1 MPKIINS
8 TNAVITNSNEGA
20 LLDCDMLSAL
30 VIPDSMKNVPSYFF
44 RGNNLTSLIFKQG
57 VECIASYAIT
67 TNCSK
72 SVALTVPKSVTKICD
87 MGLRINTTAPTISM
101 NLAKGFAMIWNKNS
115 TTSPDREGRII
126 YPESFTNYYEKPYKL
141 TVNSPYKQIRPIG
154 DNAVSYANTEYR
166 VDVAGG
172 EVYVGKIAH
181 KEDIQIVC
189 KQSYNKAV
197 HTNDVCYRLFD
208 NVTNNSCDMHTR
220 SIEFPNLTN
229 TVKVN
234 LYDDKGYEIIATG
247 MPAVSIRG
255 HRNNTPDYYP
265 CIFDNGLIVT
275 SIHSSSAVFPP
286 TITIEGLP
294 KLSKAAE
301 HYVATG
307 APVISGFNNCSSTI
321 YINNTH
327 YVSSADTQC
336 LRAFKGRIILT
347 NVNYAYLPEDVLS
360 KCDTNG
366 VKYLAC
372 SARYAIS
379 VTDPS
384 LKAKLCNA
392 PSYLYG
398 DLNKWT
404 VW

>member
-8 TNAVITNSNEGA
+8 TNAVITNSKLGS
-20 LLDCDMLSAL
+20 LQFCDMLGAL
-30 VIPDSMKNVPSYFF
+30 TIPGSMKNIPTNFF
-44 RGNNLTSLIFKQG
+44 SGNNISMLAFKQG
-57 VECIASYAIT
+57 VECIASNAIC
-67 TNCSK
+67 TNYSK
-72 SVALTVPKSVTKICD
+72 QVDLTVPKSVTKIFD
-87 MGLRINTTAPTISM
+87 TGLRINTTVPTVSM
-101 NLAKGFAMIWNKNS
+101 NLAKGVAMIRTKS
-115 TTSPDREGRII
+115 TANHLNDFI
-126 YPESFTNYYEKPYKL
+126 YPESFMNYYEKPYKL

-154 DNAVSYANTEYR
+154 DNAISYANTEYR

-172 EVYVGKIAH
+172 EVYIGKIAH

-189 KQSYNKAV
+189 KQPYNKAV

-208 NVTNNSCDMHTR
+208 NVTNNTCDMHTR

-247 MPAVSIRG
+247 MPAVSIWG

-275 SIHSSSAVFPP
+275 GIHSSSATFPP
-286 TITIEGLP
+286 TIVIEGLP
-294 KLSKAAE
+294 KLSKTAE
-301 HYVATG
+301 HYATTG

-336 LRAFKGRIILT
+336 LRAFNGRIILT
-347 NVNYAYLPEDVLS
+347 NVNYAYLPEDVLN
-360 KCDTNG
+360 KCDMNG
-366 VKYLAC
+366 VKHIAC
-372 SARYAIS
+372 SARYASS

-398 DLNKWT
+398 DLNKWM

>member
-1 MPKIINS
+1 MPKIVDS
-8 TNAVITNSNEGA
+8 TNTIITNSTLGS
-20 LLDCDMLSAL
+20 LQFCDMLGTL
-30 VIPDSMKNVPSYFF
+30 IIPGSMKNVPTNFF
-44 RGNNLTSLIFKQG
+44 SGNNISTLAFKQG
-57 VECIASYAIT
+57 VEHIASNAIR
-67 TNCSK
+67 TNFSK
-72 SVALTVPKSVTKICD
+72 AVALTVPRSVIKICD
-87 MGLRINTTAPTISM
+87 MGLRINTTAPTVSM
-101 NLAKGFAMIWNKNS
+101 NLAKGVAMIRNKS
-115 TTSPDREGRII
+115 TANQFNDFI

-189 KQSYNKAV
+189 KQPYNKAV
-197 HTNDVCYRLFD
+197 HTNDVCYRLF
-208 NVTNNSCDMHTR
+208 NNITNNTCDMYTR

-286 TITIEGLP
+286 TIVIEGLP

-301 HYVATG
+301 HYVSTG

-336 LRAFKGRIILT
+336 LRAFKGRIILS
-347 NVNYAYLPEDVLS
+347 NVNYAYLPEDVLN
-360 KCDTNG
+360 KCDVTG
-366 VKYLAC
+366 VKHIAC
-372 SARYAIS
+372 SARYASS

>member
-1 MPKIINS
+1 
-8 TNAVITNSNEGA
+8 
-20 LLDCDMLSAL
+20 
-30 VIPDSMKNVPSYFF
+30 MKNIPTDFF
-44 RGNNLTSLIFKQG
+44 YGNNLSTLIFKQG
-57 VECIASYAIT
+57 VECIASKAIY

-72 SVALTVPKSVTKICD
+72 QVALTVPKSVTRICD
-87 MGLRINTTAPTISM
+87 SGLVMNTPVPTVSM
-101 NLAKGFAMIWNKNS
+101 NLAKGAAMIRNKL
-115 TTSPDREGRII
+115 TSKGPNAAIYDVI

-229 TVKVN
+229 TAKVN

-247 MPAVSIRG
+247 MPTVSIRG

-275 SIHSSSAVFPP
+275 GIHSSSAVFPP
-286 TITIEGLP
+286 TIVIEGLP

-301 HYVATG
+301 HYVSTG

-336 LRAFKGRIILT
+336 LRAFKGRIILS

-360 KCDTNG
+360 KCDVAG
-366 VKYLAC
+366 VKHLAC
-372 SARYAIS
+372 SGRYASS

>member
-1 MPKIINS
+1 MPKITNS
-8 TNAVITNSNEGA
+8 TNVVITNSKLGA
-20 LLDCDMLSAL
+20 LQFCDMLSTL
-30 VIPDSMKNVPSYFF
+30 TIPGSMKNVPTNFF
-44 RGNNLTSLIFKQG
+44 SGNNISMLAFKQG
-57 VECIASYAIT
+57 VECIASNAIR
-67 TNCSK
+67 TNYSK
-72 SVALTVPKSVTKICD
+72 QVALTVPKSVTKIFD
-87 MGLRINTTAPTISM
+87 RGLHINTPVPTVSM
-101 NLAKGFAMIWNKNS
+101 NLAKGVAMIRTKS
-115 TTSPDREGRII
+115 TANQLNDFI

-154 DNAVSYANTEYR
+154 DNAISYANTEYR

-181 KEDIQIVC
+181 KEDIQTVC
-189 KQSYNKAV
+189 KQPYNKAV

-208 NVTNNSCDMHTR
+208 NVTNNTCDMHTR

-275 SIHSSSAVFPP
+275 GIHSSSGVFPP
-286 TITIEGLP
+286 TIVIEGLP
-294 KLSKAAE
+294 KLSKTAE
-301 HYVATG
+301 HYATTG

-347 NVNYAYLPEDVLS
+347 NVNYAYLPEDVLN
-360 KCDTNG
+360 KCDMTG
-366 VKYLAC
+366 VKHIAC
-372 SARYAIS
+372 SARYASS

>member
-1 MPKIINS
+1 M
-8 TNAVITNSNEGA
+8 VITNSKLGS
-20 LLDCDMLSAL
+20 LQFCDMLSTL
-30 VIPDSMKNVPSYFF
+30 TIPGSMKNVPTNFF
-44 RGNNLTSLIFKQG
+44 SGNNISMLAFKQG
-57 VECIASYAIT
+57 VECIASKAIR
-67 TNCSK
+67 TNYSK
-72 SVALTVPKSVTKICD
+72 QVALTLPKSVTKIFD
-87 MGLRINTTAPTISM
+87 IGLCINTTVPTVSM
-101 NLAKGFAMIWNKNS
+101 NLAKGVAMIRNKS
-115 TTSPDREGRII
+115 TANQLSDFI

-154 DNAVSYANTEYR
+154 DNAISYANTEYR

-172 EVYVGKIAH
+172 EVYIGKIAH
-181 KEDIQIVC
+181 REDIQIVC
-189 KQSYNKAV
+189 KQPYNKAV

-265 CIFDNGLIVT
+265 CILDNGLIVT
-275 SIHSSSAVFPP
+275 GIHSSSGTFPL
-286 TITIEGLP
+286 TIVIEGLP
-294 KLSKAAE
+294 KLSKIAE
-301 HYVATG
+301 HYATTG

-347 NVNYAYLPEDVLS
+347 NVNYAYLPEDVLN
-360 KCDTNG
+360 KCDMTG
-366 VKYLAC
+366 VKHIAC
-372 SARYAIS
+372 SARYASS

>member
-1 MPKIINS
+1 MPKIVDS
-8 TNAVITNSNEGA
+8 TNTIITNSTLGS
-20 LLDCDMLSAL
+20 LQFCDMLGTL
-30 VIPDSMKNVPSYFF
+30 IIPGSMKNVPTNFF
-44 RGNNLTSLIFKQG
+44 SGNNISTLAFKQG
-57 VECIASYAIT
+57 VEHIASNAIR
-67 TNCSK
+67 TNYSK
-72 SVALTVPKSVTKICD
+72 PVTLTIPKSVTKISD
-87 MGLRINTTAPTISM
+87 LGLRINTTVPTISM
-101 NLAKGFAMIWNKNS
+101 NLAKGVAMIRNKS
-115 TTSPDREGRII
+115 TSNQLNDFI

-189 KQSYNKAV
+189 KQPYNKAV
-197 HTNDVCYRLFD
+197 HTNDVCYRLF
-208 NVTNNSCDMHTR
+208 NNITNNTCDMYTR

-247 MPAVSIRG
+247 MPTVSIRG

-286 TITIEGLP
+286 VIVIEGLP

-301 HYVATG
+301 HYVSTG

-336 LRAFKGRIILT
+336 LRAFKGRIILS
-347 NVNYAYLPEDVLS
+347 NVNYAYLPEDVLN
-360 KCDTNG
+360 KCDVAG
-366 VKYLAC
+366 VKHVAC
-372 SARYAIS
+372 SARYASS

>member
-8 TNAVITNSNEGA
+8 TNAVITNSKLGS
-20 LLDCDMLSAL
+20 LQFCDMLGAL
-30 VIPDSMKNVPSYFF
+30 TIPGSMKNVPTNFF
-44 RGNNLTSLIFKQG
+44 SGNNISTLAFKQG
-57 VECIASYAIT
+57 VECIASNAIR
-67 TNCSK
+67 TNYSK
-72 SVALTVPKSVTKICD
+72 QVALTVPKSVTKIFD
-87 MGLRINTTAPTISM
+87 TGLRINTTVPTVSM
-101 NLAKGFAMIWNKNS
+101 NLAKGVAMIRTKS
-115 TTSPDREGRII
+115 TANQLSDFI
-126 YPESFTNYYEKPYKL
+126 YPESFMNYYEKPYKL

-154 DNAVSYANTEYR
+154 DNAISYANTEYR

-189 KQSYNKAV
+189 KQPYNKAV

-208 NVTNNSCDMHTR
+208 NVTNNTCDMHTR

-275 SIHSSSAVFPP
+275 GIHSSSAVFPP
-286 TITIEGLP
+286 TIAIEGLP

-301 HYVATG
+301 HYVSTG

-336 LRAFKGRIILT
+336 LRAFNGRIILT
-347 NVNYAYLPEDVLS
+347 NVNYAYLPEDVLN
-360 KCDTNG
+360 KCDMNG
-366 VKYLAC
+366 VKHIAC
-372 SARYAIS
+372 SARYASS